1 MSSFTPIVL
10 QFGGSVDGTGVDV
23 GVVFLV
29 VGVVFVVVVI
39 VGSACFGLISQW
51 SSSIKDTSSIAM

>member
-39 VGSACFGLISQW
+39 VGSACLGLISQ
-51 SSSIKDTSSIAM
+51 